1 MAKLHNDGELEKDGH
16 TYIYS
21 EDLFNESGILY
32 RAGVKKY
39 GKEGMKKIQQAAGKK
54 KSHAAIG
61 AIKDKYEKGKKEG
74 IAKQEIIVINM
85 KDLIKQQNDMIRKE
99 SGMNIK
105 EDKAGEYEKLRKNF
119 EKTYKAYWDA
129 VYDYEQGLKKQG
141 LKKEAMTVH
150 RKYMKNVL
158 GFHAWMRQWIR
169 KVYQ

>member
-1 MAKLHNDGELEKDGH
+1 
-16 TYIYS
+16 
-21 EDLFNESGILY
+21 
-32 RAGVKKY
+32 
-39 GKEGMKKIQQAAGKK
+39 
-54 KSHAAIG
+54 
-61 AIKDKYEKGKKEG
+61 
-74 IAKQEIIVINM
+74 M
-85 KDLIKQQNDMIRKE
+85 KDLIKKQNDMIRKE

-169 KVYQ
+169 KVW

>member
-1 MAKLHNDGELEKDGH
+1 M
-16 TYIYS
+16 
-21 EDLFNESGILY
+21 
-32 RAGVKKY
+32 
-39 GKEGMKKIQQAAGKK
+39 
-54 KSHAAIG
+54 
-61 AIKDKYEKGKKEG
+61 
-74 IAKQEIIVINM
+74 INM
-85 KDLIKQQNDMIRKE
+85 KVLIKKQNYMIRKE

-119 EKTYKAYWDA
+119 EITYKAYWDA

-169 KVYQ
+169 KVY

>member
-1 MAKLHNDGELEKDGH
+1 
-16 TYIYS
+16 
-21 EDLFNESGILY
+21 
-32 RAGVKKY
+32 
-39 GKEGMKKIQQAAGKK
+39 
-54 KSHAAIG
+54 
-61 AIKDKYEKGKKEG
+61 
-74 IAKQEIIVINM
+74 M
-85 KDLIKQQNDMIRKE
+85 KDLIKKQNDMIRKE

-169 KVYQ
+169 KVY

>member
-1 MAKLHNDGELEKDGH
+1 
-16 TYIYS
+16 
-21 EDLFNESGILY
+21 
-32 RAGVKKY
+32 
-39 GKEGMKKIQQAAGKK
+39 
-54 KSHAAIG
+54 
-61 AIKDKYEKGKKEG
+61 
-74 IAKQEIIVINM
+74 
-85 KDLIKQQNDMIRKE
+85 MIRKE

-169 KVYQ
+169 KVY